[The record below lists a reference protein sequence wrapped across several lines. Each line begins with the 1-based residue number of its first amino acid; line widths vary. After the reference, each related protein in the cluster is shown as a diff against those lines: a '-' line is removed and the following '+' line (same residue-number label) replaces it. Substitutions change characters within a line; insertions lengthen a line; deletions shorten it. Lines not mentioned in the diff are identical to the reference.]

1 MIKADQKPLDKVVEM
16 IDSRE
21 RILIAGCG
29 TCVTVCFAG
38 GEREAAELASMLRLH
53 DKKENRNRTIDETTV
68 QRQCEDE
75 FIEPLREQ
83 ASKYDVIVTMA
94 CGVGVNFLA
103 ERLPDTPVLPGVD
116 TRFLGATI
124 EPGVW
129 EERCAA
135 CGDCIVDRTG
145 GICPVARCAKTI
157 MNGPCGGSN
166 DGKCEISTP
175 ENPVDC
181 AWALIIE
188 RMKRLGSEDSLR
200 EIRSPKDWSTARDGG
215 PRRRIRPDLMVE
227 KEGEKQE

>member
-1 MIKADQKPLDKVVEM
+1 MIKADQKPLDKIVEM
-16 IDSRE
+16 IGSYE

-38 GEREAAELASMLRLH
+38 GEREASELASMLRLH
-53 DKKENRNRTIDETTV
+53 DKKENRKRTIDEITA

-83 ASKYDVIVTMA
+83 AGNYDVIVTMA

-103 ERLPDTPVLPGVD
+103 ERLPDTPVVPGVD

-135 CGDCIVDRTG
+135 CGECIVDRTG
-145 GICPVARCAKTI
+145 GICPIARCAKTI
-157 MNGPCGGSN
+157 LNGPCGGSN

-181 AWALIIE
+181 AWALIVE
-188 RMKRLGSEDSLR
+188 RVKRLGSEDSLR

-215 PRRRIRPDLMVE
+215 PRKRVRSDLTVE
-227 KEGEKQE
+227 KEGEKQG